1 MRRPAFAVEPMEDQH
16 AAAAHGLQAAAR
28 SGDSRARGQ
37 RERDR
42 FPKWDVPFVIGL
54 RNFANARRPSPS
66 RTDALGRAPPS
77 EAPGMRSSRRSSS
90 SSDSAATRSAA
101 PSRRG
106 SSTSGGTRV
115 GEGGARKGP
124 SGVSRKRRGSLA
136 RFIVHP
142 EQEIRLGEGPR
153 GSSFPLCVPL
163 FGSAQEHASPAVG
176 GGIVEGAEQL
186 PSGFRVIGAAA
197 QLQSGI
203 QGKAGGLLQPARVV
217 FKRGASAISAHP
229 QPDPVPHSR

>member
-1 MRRPAFAVEPMEDQH
+1 MRHPPSRSNRRRTSTRRPLTVSRRQLEVVIP
-16 AAAAHGLQAAAR
+16 AR
-28 SGDSRARGQ
+28 EASPSATASQSGTFHSSSVFG
-37 RERDR
+37 
-42 FPKWDVPFVIGL
+42 
-54 RNFANARRPSPS
+54 NFANARRPSPS

-124 SGVSRKRRGSLA
+124 SGVSRKRRAPWRVSSSTPSRKSPSERA
-136 RFIVHP
+136 
-142 EQEIRLGEGPR
+142 R
-153 GSSFPLCVPL
+153 GSRPSPLCVPP
-163 FGSAQEHASPAVG
+163 FGAAQEHASPAVG
-176 GGIVEGAEQL
+176 GGIVEGAEQGSPGL
-186 PSGFRVIGAAA
+186 GVVGAAA
-197 QLQSGI
+197 ELQSGI

-217 FKRGASAISAHP
+217 FKRGASAISANP
-229 QPDPVPHSR
+229 